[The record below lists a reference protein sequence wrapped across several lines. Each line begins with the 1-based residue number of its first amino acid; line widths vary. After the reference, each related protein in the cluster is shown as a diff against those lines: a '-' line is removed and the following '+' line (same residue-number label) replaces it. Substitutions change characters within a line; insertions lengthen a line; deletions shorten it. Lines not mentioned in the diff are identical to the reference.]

1 MLIPAKELPM
11 GASKPEEIHKLFA
24 AAFNSGNLQSL
35 MTLYEPDARLVPQP
49 GQVSTGH
56 DAIRHA
62 LLQFLELKGT
72 MQIATRYVVCGDG
85 LALLSGQ
92 WHLKGTSEDG
102 KAIEMNGKS
111 VEVARRQL
119 TGEWLLMI
127 DHPFGAD

>member
-1 MLIPAKELPM
+1 M
-11 GASKPEEIHKLFA
+11 GAGKPEEIHKLFS
-24 AAFNSGNLQSL
+24 AAFNVGNLESL
-35 MTLYEPDARLVPQP
+35 MALYEPEARLVPQP

-72 MQIATRYVVCGDG
+72 IQIVTKYVIRGDG

-102 KAIEMNGKS
+102 KVIEMNGKS
-111 VEVARRQL
+111 AEVARRQP
-119 TGEWLLMI
+119 TGEWLLVI